1 MTVGYVMAI
10 LIMELEIFLSE
21 ANRASGRPKAGGRE
35 RGSRSDFTGNDKINL
50 DTRTDNGQKKGPEG
64 KEEGG
69 WPTSQK
75 GTIQNFLGF
84 SIKLTDIQGVEEQR
98 LFKLNLYP
106 FIISAKSEHLQVHC
120 EDRVSHDQWR
130 GEGGLSS

>member
-1 MTVGYVMAI
+1 MCKVLAI
-10 LIMELEIFLSE
+10 FSSVNITL
-21 ANRASGRPKAGGRE
+21 RPC
-35 RGSRSDFTGNDKINL
+35 
-50 DTRTDNGQKKGPEG
+50 
-64 KEEGG
+64 
-69 WPTSQK
+69 
-75 GTIQNFLGF
+75 F

-130 GEGGLSS
+130 GEGGIVILRETFSFDLMRSEEE